1 MKTLKENLY
10 IIWTIGTK
18 DILDVLRN
26 KSALTNFLLMLFM
39 VVFFYWLGTSRP
51 FDKDVSVVVYDQGN
65 STLMVDEVFLPDG
78 SRYSFRMASSLEEM
92 KTKMANQNLGLV
104 LPADVDTILSSEKTL
119 VLQGYIF
126 WVERSKVADL
136 EVKYS
141 QAFSTILNAPVK
153 VEIGE
158 NIVIPQPEDSGMQTT
173 FAQQMIYFVF
183 MVALG
188 MIPML
193 LLEEKQTKTLEALM
207 TSPASPGQIVM
218 GKAVA
223 GFFYIF
229 LVACLA
235 LILYAQYIV
244 NWGLALVAVFGYV
257 LFAVGLGL
265 LVGSFMTTMKQI
277 GIWVLFLMLFLVVPP
292 LFFMEPNLKAG
303 IRIFLTWFPS
313 SALSSLLRFSCTT
326 PAAFSQVLPN
336 LVIVI
341 ASILLVLGLVVWK
354 VKRSDR

>member
-1 MKTLKENLY
+1 MKTLNDNLY
-10 IIWTIGTK
+10 IIWTIGIK
-18 DILDVLRN
+18 DILDVIRN
-26 KSALTNFLLMLFM
+26 RNARTNFFLMLFI

-65 STLMVDEVFLPDG
+65 SNLVVDEVSLSDG
-78 SRYSFRMASSLEEM
+78 SSYSFRMASSMEDM
-92 KTKMANQNLGLV
+92 KTRMANQNLGLV
-104 LPADVDTILSSEKTL
+104 LPADVDTNLSSGKTL

-153 VEIGE
+153 VDIGE
-158 NIVIPQPEDSGMQTT
+158 NIVIPQPEESGMQTT

-193 LLEEKQTKTLEALM
+193 VLEEKQTKTLDALM

-223 GFFYIF
+223 GFFYVF
-229 LVACLA
+229 LVAFMA

-244 NWGLALVAVFGYV
+244 NWGLAVAAIFAYV

-265 LVGSFMTTMKQI
+265 VVGSFMTTMKQI
-277 GIWVLFLMLFLVVPP
+277 GLWVLFLMLFLVVPP

-303 IRIFLTWFPS
+303 IRVLLTWFPS

-336 LVIVI
+336 LVIVVV
-341 ASILLVLGLVVWK
+341 SILLVLGLVVWK